1 MIKAAIYTG
10 IFILLAGS
18 GAIAQE
24 ALPRISAKNFGGRIV
39 ISWKNEYT
47 APLSTINIQ
56 RSFDS
61 LRNYST
67 IGSVLNPANREN
79 GFADASAPYSRMYY
93 RVFIGFENG
102 SFVYS
107 PPVRAEPDENTKPY
121 GGLTY
126 NWQYSP
132 PPLPIERNQP
142 KDSIVIQSARKDS
155 TPVSTGRKIPP
166 TTGKPAVSAAPPAE
180 EKKNLINYVSLNQD
194 QNVSLFLPGAADKQ
208 YSVIFYDESGKQ
220 VFQLNRLKEDLL
232 IIEKVNFMH
241 SGWFNYELFETG
253 QLLIRDKIFIPKD
266 HKSGTDSRR
275 SNN

>member
-1 MIKAAIYTG
+1 MTKAALYTG
-10 IFILLAGS
+10 ILILLAGS

-24 ALPRISAKNFGGRIV
+24 TLPRISAKNFGGRII

-79 GFADASAPYSRMYY
+79 GFADASAPYGRMYY

-107 PPVRAEPDENTKPY
+107 TPVRAEPDENTKPY

-126 NWQYSP
+126 NWQYSSP
-132 PPLPIERNQP
+132 SLPIEMTP
-142 KDSIVIQSARKDS
+142 SKDPSNIRIAGKDTGS
-155 TPVSTGRKIPP
+155 VSSGRI
-166 TTGKPAVSAAPPAE
+166 SAANTVKPDNSTAAPIE
-180 EKKNLINYVSLNQD
+180 EKKNLINYISLNQD
-194 QNVSLFLPGAADKQ
+194 QNITLFLPGAAEKQ
-208 YSVIFYDESGKQ
+208 YSIIFYDESGKKI
-220 VFQLNRLKEDLL
+220 FQLNRLREELL
-232 IIEKVNFMH
+232 IVEKVNFIH
-241 SGWFNYELFETG
+241 SGWFNYEVFESG
-253 QLLIRDKIFIPKD
+253 QLMTRDKVFIPKD
-266 HKSGTDSRR
+266 HKQGSDSRKP
-275 SNN
+275 NN